1 MQKLLEQHCK
11 RLPLHDLKILLKWIA
26 LKLPGV
32 SQSTVFMT
40 DLWDEVG
47 MKLWDAATKGD
58 KAVVDMLP
66 SWRAVSEALKAQKYL
81 MLKVRGMLHAPP
93 PRQRLRALC
102 SLKRQERLFH
112 PSQHSPQPPCSQVK
126 GRGAPHNLWEL
137 SLLAT
142 VQRTARKEERRI
154 PLILRLLI
162 LTKSQIYFP
171 PTLRTT
177 GSP

>member
-47 MKLWDAATKGD
+47 MKLWDAVTKGD

-66 SWRAVSEALKAQKYL
+66 SWRAVSEALKPKNIS
-81 MLKVRGMLHAPP
+81 
-93 PRQRLRALC
+93 C
-102 SLKRQERLFH
+102 
-112 PSQHSPQPPCSQVK
+112 
-126 GRGAPHNLWEL
+126 
-137 SLLAT
+137 
-142 VQRTARKEERRI
+142 
-154 PLILRLLI
+154 
-162 LTKSQIYFP
+162 
-171 PTLRTT
+171 
-177 GSP
+177 